1 MHSTRALIT
10 LAVCITFNAYAGNSP
25 LDALTRAQEIC
36 VKYPTPQA
44 RAECNAKQK
53 ATDAAL
59 ARQQDQER
67 RQAGQTAPGSTTP
80 KKNDLCFTRKSTGE
94 VVCPN

>member
-1 MHSTRALIT
+1 MTYSRALVT
-10 LAVCITFNAYAGNSP
+10 LALCAAFHAHAGDSP
-25 LDALTRAQEIC
+25 LNALARTQEVC

-44 RAECNAKQK
+44 RAECVQKQK
-53 ATDAAL
+53 QTDSAL
-59 ARQQDQER
+59 ARERAQAEKADQPSL
-67 RQAGQTAPGSTTP
+67 GGSAP

>member
-1 MHSTRALIT
+1 MTSSRVFIALA
-10 LAVCITFNAYAGNSP
+10 LCAAFQAHAGDSP
-25 LDALTRAQEIC
+25 LNALARTEEVC

-44 RAECNAKQK
+44 RAECQQRHK

-59 ARQQDQER
+59 AREQER
-67 RQAGQTAPGSTTP
+67 QRTDQAATGHANP

>member
-1 MHSTRALIT
+1 MTPAAARAFLALALCTT
-10 LAVCITFNAYAGNSP
+10 LNAHADDGP
-25 LDALTRAQEIC
+25 LNALARTQEIC
-36 VKYPTPQA
+36 VRYPTPQA
-44 RAECNAKQK
+44 RAECKQKEK

-59 ARQQDQER
+59 AREQER
-67 RQAGQTAPGSTTP
+67 RQADKAAAGSGTP